1 MILNKKETDFIER
14 LKFHYE
20 EVLNREYFSLEK
32 FVDDQKVMDTLFKDS
47 MNLKKEINI
56 FLKNVCNKEYIY
68 TSNTRVKSDIVML
81 TTVFMDYK
89 SDVENKISYLFVSNF
104 NEAAEKVQEKLMND
118 CKTFSDIREKMLIV
132 KI

>member
-1 MILNKKETDFIER
+1 MILSKEEIDFIER
-14 LKFHYE
+14 LKYFYE

-32 FVDDQKVMDTLFKDS
+32 FVDDQKVMDTLFEDS
-47 MNLKKEINI
+47 MDLKNEINV